1 MTTVTAALIPT
12 ADTTLQRIAAALEG
26 DPRLRSPNT
35 KRGYLHDLAAF
46 ETWRAGQP
54 IAKLLVEAYAAELQ
68 QVGKSPNTV
77 NRILAAIRW
86 WARRLSD
93 MAHDTPADD
102 PEARAR
108 RAEIVVQAERVA
120 AVKDVRGERAPK
132 GRHIASGELAA
143 LLRACSDDH
152 SPAGTRTRRL
162 SPWPGRRARGGR
174 SWPV

>member
-1 MTTVTAALIPT
+1 MITVTAALIPSE
-12 ADTTLQRIAAALEG
+12 DTTLQRIAAALLG

-35 KRGYLHDLAAF
+35 QRGYLHDLAAF
-46 ETWRAGQP
+46 ETWRAGRP

-68 QVGKSPNTV
+68 QVGKAPNTV
-77 NRILAAIRW
+77 NRSLAAIRW
-86 WARRLSD
+86 WAHRLSD
-93 MAHDTPADD
+93 MAQDTPAAD

-108 RAEIVVQAERVA
+108 RAEIIAQAARVA

-152 SPAGTRTRRL
+152 SPAGTRDAAL
-162 SPWPGRRARGGR
+162 IALA
-174 SWPV
+174 